1 MQFDSQ
7 SLWLLNIS
15 LAIILFGMALEL
27 SIKDFRGI
35 ARYGKGIFSALAF
48 QLLLLP
54 LLIIWGVYN
63 IFDNSLYAFSILIIL
78 LCPGGNMSNYLTYLA
93 KGDVVLSL
101 IITTFT
107 TIASVISLPLL
118 FTLFNLY
125 FFENNCID
133 LHINSYDVILHI
145 LILLLLPLCLGIA
158 LRHYRASLAQ
168 KLTKIL
174 KPISL
179 LIFAGF
185 IVIVFA
191 TNAKIFIQYFDKI
204 FFLVGII
211 HLIVFVFPYVC
222 NSKILKIPVKEAKAI
237 SMELSVRNAALGLFL
252 SLTYFKDQEIIA
264 IICGWWGIHQLLA
277 GYIYAQILKPR

>member
-27 SIKDFRGI
+27 SIKDFRGFT
-35 ARYGKGIFSALAF
+35 RYGKGIFAALAF

-54 LLIIWGVYN
+54 LLIVWGVYN

-125 FFENNCID
+125 FFENNSID

-158 LRHYRASLAQ
+158 LRHYRASLAH

-179 LIFAGF
+179 LIFVGF